1 MTYYALVQPTYPAED
16 TDPWATRAVALT
28 SAHTDRV
35 WTCGHLTDDRLL
47 ALHTTVYAY
56 EFADRDAP
64 TGFFAFPPGFP
75 SRAYHSSEVTY
86 FFDQGFPYTFRPDQR
101 LLSDQ
106 LISYWATFAANGDPN
121 RAGQPH
127 WAPFNGRNAQSLA
140 PGAVRGV
147 DLEATHHCQF
157 WSTV

>member
-1 MTYYALVQPTYPAED
+1 MTPRPLFFRLPAWL
-16 TDPWATRAVALT
+16 P
-28 SAHTDRV
+28 
-35 WTCGHLTDDRLL
+35 
-47 ALHTTVYAY
+47 
-56 EFADRDAP
+56 
-64 TGFFAFPPGFP
+64 P